1 MKRKLFYVTILLF
14 FVKLNIYCQSPDWQV
29 NESQFQYTMT
39 IVAFLNVD
47 GTTLSDTNDKVA
59 AFVDGELRG
68 ATNLIYV
75 ASNNRY
81 LAYLVIFSNNSNET
95 VNFKIYNSL
104 TDKTIDVPKTLNF
117 VINKHQGNVFQA
129 FSLASPLLNN
139 ESKILDFNFE
149 ETTINKGFNDKKITI
164 DSNIFVTNNINNLN
178 ASFTLS
184 PGSKL
189 YENTNQ
195 IISGKNS
202 LDFSDSKKV
211 NVLSEDESV
220 FEEWT
225 IDIINVDRDGDG
237 ALSNID
243 CDDNEP
249 LAYPGNTE
257 ILNDGIDNDCDLNT
271 SDDGSLNL
279 NIQEKEYFKIFP
291 NPTNG
296 FVQLESIKVYTEK
309 FNCKIFD
316 VNGREIKRIENINKD
331 IKIDISIFKKGIYF
345 IQVYNKTNKQTKRLI
360 KI

>member
-1 MKRKLFYVTILLF
+1 MKKKLFYATLLL

-47 GTTLSDTNDKVA
+47 GATLSDTNDKVA

-68 ATNLIYV
+68 ATNLIYA

-104 TDKTIDVPKTLNF
+104 TDKIIDVPKTLSF
-117 VINKHQGNVFQA
+117 VINKHQGNVLQA
-129 FSLASPLLNN
+129 YSLASPELSV
-139 ESKILDFNFE
+139 ESKIIDFNFE
-149 ETTINKGFNDKKITI
+149 ETTVNKVINNNKII
-164 DSNIFVTNNINNLN
+164 IESNVFITDNINTLN
-178 ASFTLS
+178 ARFDLS

-189 YENTNQ
+189 YESTNQ
-195 IISGKNS
+195 IISGNNS

-225 IDIINVDRDGDG
+225 IEIINVDRDGDG
-237 ALSNID
+237 VYSDTD

-257 ILNDGIDNDCDLNT
+257 VSNDGIDNDCDPNT
-271 SDDGSLNL
+271 LDNSSLNL
-279 NIQEKEYFKIFP
+279 NIQEKKYFRIFP
-291 NPTNG
+291 NPANG
-296 FVQLESIKVYTEK
+296 FIQLESIEVYTEK

-316 VNGREIKRIENINKD
+316 VNGREIKRIENIDKD
-331 IKIDISIFKKGIYF
+331 FKIDISIFKKGVYI
-345 IQVYNKTNKQTKRLI
+345 IQVYNNTNKQTKRFI